1 MLTLD
6 FTKLDA
12 MDILDYAIYIES
24 EAEDNYD
31 QLEAWMRNEGNEAS
45 ADFFRRMAKL
55 EALHRKQLS
64 GERTRLFGDTEARH
78 THAWGFE
85 VEVPNWD
92 KARESMTLVE
102 ALQLSKEAEERAYD
116 FYAEALEYVDDG
128 SCRKVLESLRDSE
141 IEHKRLIEVEISR
154 LQG

>member
-12 MDILDYAIYIES
+12 MDILDYAMYIES

-31 QLEAWMRNEGNEAS
+31 QLEAWMRNEGNETS

-55 EALHRKQLS
+55 EALHRQQLADQ
-64 GERTRLFGDTEARH
+64 RQRMFGDTQPKH

-85 VEVPNWD
+85 VEVPNWE
-92 KARESMTLVE
+92 KARESMTLLE
-102 ALQLSKEAEERAYD
+102 ALELSRDAEDRAYD
-116 FYAEALEYVDDG
+116 FYAEALDYVDDAE
-128 SCRKVLESLRDSE
+128 CRKVLESLRDSE
-141 IEHKRLIEVEISR
+141 IEHKRLINKEIDR
-154 LQG
+154 LKE

>member
-1 MLTLD
+1 MLSLD
-6 FTKLDA
+6 FTKLDP

-31 QLEAWMRNEGNEAS
+31 QLEAWMRNEGNTTS

-55 EALHRKQLS
+55 EALHREQLA
-64 GERTRLFGDTEARH
+64 EQRQRLFGDAQPKH

-92 KARESMTLVE
+92 KARESMTLIE
-102 ALQLSKEAEERAYD
+102 ALSLSREAEERAYD
-116 FYAEALEYVDDG
+116 FYAEALEHVDDEG
-128 SCRKVLESLRDSE
+128 CQKVLESLRDSE
-141 IEHKRLIEVEISR
+141 IEHKRLINREIER